1 MEKRKRWHF
10 WLIILVLALTLY
22 NILPTIFYYAKPLDK
37 PIGAHQA
44 AHIGHQVAQRVDQ
57 LQPEAQ
63 SWIAA
68 LSKHLKVKPTS
79 IQPAAG
85 DPSLIEVNFAS
96 EKEAKKFAAVLPQ
109 AGKIIPFLP
118 SRLTLGSWGGEQKPN
133 SVFVERNLN
142 VTLDPKQADE
152 TFLFSTKRTPEGGVA
167 PLYRT
172 VVYDRAIEAGK
183 GLAGVSETA
192 LLAEA
197 AQSAVGRG
205 EDGPYIQLAQ
215 QIVDFDRLFGPQSS
229 VTKRFYSSF
238 SQSDSSD
245 HAQLVTGLTT
255 RLTKVKHDLQGQ
267 IAALSR
273 EEAKSDT
280 YADPA
285 LTQSRRALEKQ
296 ETTIEAA
303 LSILQTQGETFRS
316 GATPL
321 TEGAILAQL
330 NSQNAALRDPS
341 IVQVV
346 EFGQRNP
353 FFSGLG
359 IDWERDQLTL
369 TLHDDV
375 RRVLERR
382 GAGDEAAYQADKLNQ
397 MIINQV
403 AYLARQTE
411 EKITP
416 AGDQYVVP
424 LSELTNSQ
432 SFLALPLG
440 KIAEQVAA
448 NSAIK
453 LTQEWN
459 PESTDLS
466 AQNYPVMTYA
476 EYQNASPEQQRL
488 GFVVYAPSME
498 DGAAPAGFRPG
509 SVYLIAKGL
518 GTIVERASQAPNTES
533 SKLLITDL
541 QDLQVMLQEDGF
553 VGYSGAS
560 FGLPEEF
567 KNDFIFELDGYYQTL
582 LAGTREE
589 FAVHGSKRF
598 ATLEF
603 TDLGQRIRTINQIE
617 TAQHED
623 LLKWRDEYRAAQVSL
638 DPSEKLNVPKP
649 TQNAVWSNFILSA
662 KKYFR
667 GDDRK
672 ILKWGLDL
680 SGGKTVTIGLRNQNG
695 QPVTDPDDLR
705 QAVNEL
711 YQRVN
716 KMGVSE
722 VEIRVEGSN
731 IVLNFPGAQGWSAKE
746 LIKAS
751 TMTFHIVNEKFG
763 VANPALAASVDRFLQ
778 EVWNEAVVTNR
789 KDIDSLNEI
798 AWRQLGE
805 DFEEEGVAR
814 PRSEAARTLYD
825 NGLRLASPQNRS
837 MSSTFDDSLSRIA
850 MQREADS
857 AAQGEGH
864 PLLVVFNNYVL
875 EGSSLRNVQAQYDP
889 SKGNVLVF
897 DVASS
902 ATLPDG
908 TVINPSSDFYLWTSQ
923 FAESKIGGTPNEQY
937 SRGRGWRMAVV
948 LNDAVINA
956 PSLHDALRDHAMI
969 SGSFSQREVNQLA
982 ADLKAGSLSFTPK
995 ILSEKNVSPD
1005 LGHEER
1011 VRAITAAIIGI
1022 LLVAATMISYY
1033 RFAGLVASIAV
1044 IINLLIMWGILQNLE
1059 AALTLPGIAGVIL
1072 TVGMS
1077 VDANVLVFERI
1088 REEFAQSGR
1097 IASAI
1102 QTGYRKAFSAIFDSN
1117 ITTIIAA
1124 LILMHFDSGP
1134 IKGFAVTLIVG
1145 IISSMFTALFMTRY
1159 FFAGWVQNPKNTQ
1172 LKMANLFRKTNFN
1185 FLSKARMAVI
1195 LSSTLIVIG
1204 AVMLLQERN
1213 TMFGMDFT
1221 GGYSLTVE
1229 LQEQP
1234 EDSYRIRALDA
1245 LHTAG
1250 ATGGEIQIRELNRP
1264 NHLLIQLGSG
1274 MEEEGHPFWGLP
1286 LEATQAA
1293 FDYSYQS
1300 NPRIVWVVDALQ
1312 TQGLAIRF
1320 DSLPR
1325 LEGQWTLMSGQF
1337 SDAMRN
1343 NALLALGLAL
1353 ISILLYIT
1361 VRFEFKYAISA
1372 IIALAHDVLITIGA
1386 MAILHRFGV
1395 PVQIDLQAVGAI
1407 MTIVGYS
1414 LNDTI
1419 IIFDRIREDSRIL
1432 RKLKFSEM
1440 INHALNVTLNRTL
1453 MTSGT
1458 TVLVLIALVAL
1469 GGSAIFSFAL
1479 VMTLGVVFGTF
1490 SSLFIASPA
1499 LLYFHGREER
1509 GASKSETSLSK
1520 A

>member
-22 NILPTIFYYAKPLDK
+22 NILPTIFYYAKPLDR
-37 PIGAHQA
+37 PIGQQQGDRVGYQ
-44 AHIGHQVAQRVDQ
+44 IAQRVDQ
-57 LQPEAQ
+57 LEPQAH

-68 LSKHLKVKPTS
+68 LAKHLRLKPNF
-79 IQPAAG
+79 IEPVAG
-85 DPSLIEVNFAS
+85 DPSLVEINFSS
-96 EKEAKKFAAVLPQ
+96 EEEAKNFAAVLPQ
-109 AGKIIPFLP
+109 AGNQIPFLP
-118 SRLTLGSWGGEQKPN
+118 SRLVLGSWGGEQKPN
-133 SVFVERNLN
+133 SVFVERKLN
-142 VTLDPKQADE
+142 VVLDPQQADK
-152 TFLFSTKRTPEGGVA
+152 TFLYSTKRTPEGGIS
-167 PLYRT
+167 PLYQT
-172 VVYDRAIEAGK
+172 IIYDRAIEAGK
-183 GLAGVSETA
+183 NLAGVSETA
-192 LLAEA
+192 LLAQA
-197 AQSAVGRG
+197 AQSSVSRG
-205 EDGPYIQLAQ
+205 DDGPYVQLAQ
-215 QIVDFDRLFGPQSS
+215 QVVDFDRLFGPQSS

-238 SQSDSSD
+238 SQSDGVD
-245 HAQLVTGLTT
+245 HSQSIAGLAA

-267 IAALSR
+267 IAALSQ
-273 EEAKSDT
+273 EEAKSGT

-285 LTQSRRALEKQ
+285 ISQSRRALEKQ
-296 ETTIEAA
+296 EATIEAA
-303 LSILQTQGETFRS
+303 LSILQTQGEVFRS

-321 TEGAILAQL
+321 TEAEILTQL
-330 NSQNAALRDPS
+330 NSQSDALQNPS
-341 IVQVV
+341 IVQTIQ
-346 EFGQRNP
+346 FGRRNP
-353 FFSGLG
+353 FFSSLG
-359 IDWERDQLTL
+359 IDWERDQIALTF
-369 TLHDDV
+369 HDDV
-375 RRVLERR
+375 RRIFERR
-382 GAGDEAAYQADKLNQ
+382 GVSDEAAYQADRLNQ

-403 AYLARQTE
+403 AYLSRLTD

-416 AGDQYVVP
+416 AGDQYFVP
-424 LSELTNSQ
+424 LSDLTNSG

-440 KIAEQVAA
+440 KIAEQIVA
-448 NSAIK
+448 NSVVK
-453 LTQEWN
+453 LTQEWS
-459 PESTDLS
+459 PESIDLS
-466 AQNYPVMTYA
+466 ADNYPVMTYV
-476 EYQNASPEQQRL
+476 EYQTASPEQQRL

-498 DGAAPAGFRPG
+498 DEPAPAGFRQG
-509 SVYLIAKGL
+509 SVYVIAKGL
-518 GTIVERASQAPNTES
+518 GTVIERIQQHPNLEG
-533 SKLLITDL
+533 SKQLISDL
-541 QDLQVMLQEDGF
+541 QELQATLGEDGF

-560 FGLPEEF
+560 FGLPDTF

-582 LAGTREE
+582 LASTREE

-603 TDLGQRIRTINQIE
+603 TNLGQRVRTTNQIE

-638 DPSEKLNVPKP
+638 NPMEKLSVPKP
-649 TQNAVWSNFILSA
+649 TQNALWSNFVLSA

-667 GDDRK
+667 GDERK
-672 ILKWGLDL
+672 VLKWGLDL

-695 QPVTDPDDLR
+695 QPVTDPTDLR

-763 VANPALAASVDRFLQ
+763 VANPALAGSVNQFLQ

-789 KDIDSLNEI
+789 KDVESINEI

-814 PRSEAARTLYD
+814 PRSEAARHLHD
-825 NGLRLASPQNRS
+825 NGLRLASPQNRFA
-837 MSSTFDDSLSRIA
+837 SSTFDDSLSQIA
-850 MQREADS
+850 MAREVDLE
-857 AAQGEGH
+857 AQKRGH
-864 PLLVVFNNYVL
+864 PLLIVFNNYVL
-875 EGSSLRNVQAQYDP
+875 EGSSLRNVQAQYDS

-897 DVASS
+897 NVASS

-908 TVINPSSDFYLWTSQ
+908 TTINPSSDFYLWTSQ
-923 FAESKIGGTPNEQY
+923 FAESKIAGTPNEKY
-937 SRGRGWRMAVV
+937 SQGKGWRMAVI
-948 LNDAVINA
+948 LNDAVISA
-956 PSLHDALRDHAMI
+956 PNLYDALRDHAMI

-1011 VRAITAAIIGI
+1011 FHAITAAIIGI
-1022 LLVAATMISYY
+1022 ILVAVTMISYY

-1124 LILMHFDSGP
+1124 LILLHFDSGP

-1159 FFAGWVQNPKNTQ
+1159 FFAGWVQRPNHTQ
-1172 LKMANLFRKTNFN
+1172 LKMANFFRKTNFN
-1185 FLSKARMAVI
+1185 FLSKARVAVLLAVTFI
-1195 LSSTLIVIG
+1195 AIG
-1204 AVMLLQERN
+1204 SVMLLQQRN

-1221 GGYSLTVE
+1221 GGYSLTLE

-1234 EDSYRIRALDA
+1234 EDAYRMRALDA

-1250 ATGGEIQIRELNRP
+1250 ATSGEVQIRELNRP
-1264 NHLLIQLGSG
+1264 NHLLVQLGSG
-1274 MEEEGHPFWGLP
+1274 MEEEGHPFWGMPIEL
-1286 LEATQAA
+1286 TQGG
-1293 FDYSYQS
+1293 FEYGYQS
-1300 NPRIVWVVDALQ
+1300 NPRIVWVVETLQ
-1312 TQGLAIRF
+1312 NHGLAIRA

-1325 LEGQWTLMSGQF
+1325 LEGQWSLMSGQF

-1395 PVQIDLQAVGAI
+1395 PIQIDLQAVGAI

-1458 TVLVLIALVAL
+1458 TVLVLVALVAL

-1509 GASKSETSLSK
+1509 SASKSETSLSK